1 MDTIQSIMGLSIPI
15 IAIVMGIGIGM
26 LSVYLEYRKKR
37 DVFEMHH
44 KERMAA
50 IDKGMEIPA
59 LPAEFYQ
66 DVRRRRNYGPGD
78 NLRRGLILLLVGVA
92 VVIALGLNGQR
103 AAAWG
108 LVPAAVGLAYL
119 LVYFIEGRHPPRDD
133 ARPGD
138 DTRGDRPR

>member
-1 MDTIQSIMGLSIPI
+1 MDTIENIMALSIPI
-15 IAIVMGIGIGM
+15 IAIVFGIGIGM

-37 DVFEMHH
+37 DIFEMHH

-66 DVRRRRNYGPGD
+66 DTRRRQCGPAS
-78 NLRRGLILLLVGVA
+78 NLRRGLVLLLVGLAVA
-92 VVIALGLNGQR
+92 AALAATGQR

-119 LVYFIEGRHPPRDD
+119 LVYFIESRRPPRSDE
-133 ARPGD
+133 A
-138 DTRGDRPR
+138 PR

>member
-37 DVFEMHH
+37 DIFEMHH

-66 DVRRRRNYGPGD
+66 DVRRRRNCGPGD
-78 NLRRGLILLLVGVA
+78 NLRRGLVLLLVGVA
-92 VVIALGLNGQR
+92 VTIALEYTVQR
-103 AAAWG
+103 QAMWG

-119 LVYFIEGRHPPRDD
+119 LVYFIEGRRGPRDD
-133 ARPGD
+133 
-138 DTRGDRPR
+138 DTRNDPPR